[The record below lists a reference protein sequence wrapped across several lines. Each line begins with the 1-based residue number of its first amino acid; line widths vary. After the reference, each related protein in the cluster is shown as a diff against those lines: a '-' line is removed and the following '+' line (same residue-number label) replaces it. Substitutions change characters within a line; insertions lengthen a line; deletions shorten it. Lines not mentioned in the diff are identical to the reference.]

1 MKMENFKIVSR
12 NTGAT
17 YFLND
22 KEREI
27 FFGNINGVNQDYDV
41 LKQNNSFYKD
51 GKYQYDI
58 LNLTKAKARRKD
70 KMLDALAYV
79 CVIGASMLMTIMYIQ
94 NYC

>member
-1 MKMENFKIVSR
+1 MENFKIVNR

-22 KEREI
+22 KERET
-27 FFGNINGVNQDYDV
+27 FFERNY
-41 LKQNNSFYKD
+41 FYKD

-70 KMLDALAYV
+70 KVLDVLAHLSI
-79 CVIGASMLMTIMYIQ
+79 IGASVLATLLYIQ